1 MSRCQRLQWWLFSSN
16 RQILTN
22 WVICLAQAWAL
33 NGMEVLRR
41 RSDTFFSS
49 EMFNSV
55 QTLECKPNC
64 QFLDTFPTSIQNFLL
79 CLFRWCSVFCSVS
92 DKSRTNFKVLVPDS
106 QTLTPRQ
113 LSVHKPEQNF
123 FLLSFVSTNLS
134 RKQALKAWRYDSC
147 LQIWNKQT
155 LTDCQLGPITNP
167 LYVKTL
173 ILHRRRC
180 DQI

>member
-1 MSRCQRLQWWLFSSN
+1 MEWKSWGDV
-16 RQILTN
+16 LT
-22 WVICLAQAWAL
+22 L
-33 NGMEVLRR
+33 
-41 RSDTFFSS
+41 FFSS

-92 DKSRTNFKVLVPDS
+92 DKSRTNFKVLVLDS

-113 LSVHKPEQNF
+113 LSVHRPEQNF